1 MSDICK
7 IVFEGKWEI
16 VRVYTLKSNLLACY
30 IIKLFNYMRLFVNE
44 IIGHY
49 HNPWDALYVIYV
61 IQL

>member
-16 VRVYTLKSNLLACY
+16 VRVYALKSNLLACY

-49 HNPWDALYVIYV
+49 HNP
-61 IQL
+61 